1 MTPKG
6 RKILKW
12 SILGLLLAYTA
23 GMGIWANREARI
35 HLCTGIEVDVAG
47 QGALDSVIRHGVS
60 EELRKYPKP
69 IIGTLIH
76 QINTA
81 EIERYLSKYN
91 NFESVNCMISS
102 RGQLIVKI
110 TPLIPVMRVFFG
122 DNSYYI
128 NKDGKHISSNAEFY
142 NEVPVVTGRFN
153 RKFTPKDV
161 IPLVNFVN
169 KDAMLHDLVS
179 MIVAED
185 ASNLILVPRIRGHVV
200 NFGDTTR
207 LDEKKRTLTMFYRQ
221 VMPYKGWEEYDTIS
235 VKFRGQVV
243 ATRRDKTRL
252 NHMEEYE
259 EEVDLEEAT
268 LPDGGGVGTAT
279 AESGSERSGEGEG
292 TSEVVKKTEGD
303 QHKPEVEKKKAEG
316 EKKVERPSGNKEG
329 KKGDKK
335 GNGPKEKKQE

>member
-243 ATRRDKTRL
+243 ATRRDKTKL

-268 LPDGGGVGTAT
+268 LPDGGGIGA
-279 AESGSERSGEGEG
+279 ALSENGSGSAEAGEG
-292 TSEVVKKTEGD
+292 TTGDVKKTEGEK
-303 QHKPEVEKKKAEG
+303 HKPEVEKKSEDENKPAKTT
-316 EKKVERPSGNKEG
+316 EKKAHG
-329 KKGDKK
+329 KGDKK
-335 GNGPKEKKQE
+335 GNGSKEKKQE